1 MELNLLTL
9 MTRIKKLCHI
19 HIKLI
24 TCNLYKETYNLN
36 NYSYLIYH

>member
-1 MELNLLTL
+1 MKLNLLSL
-9 MTRIKKLCHI
+9 MATIKKLCHI
-19 HIKLI
+19 YIKLI